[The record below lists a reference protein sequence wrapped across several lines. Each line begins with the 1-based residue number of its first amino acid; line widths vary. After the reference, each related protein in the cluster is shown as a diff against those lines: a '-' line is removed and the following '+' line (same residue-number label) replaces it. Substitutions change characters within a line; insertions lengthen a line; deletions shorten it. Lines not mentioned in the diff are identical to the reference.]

1 MLRPSRRSKGGNGEA
16 GDQAGSVRNASQTVK
31 EAERAKAENNKTRS
45 RQRELNTKRR
55 GELAELAFTLNAA
68 TLGLGVSKPY
78 GDSERYD
85 VIVDPRSLIGQSES
99 PAKYCRV
106 DDGRPTSKA
115 RKQGRPKNRKTAE
128 ATGAAKKNATIHVGT
143 AASAVRRSM
152 FIGLQRASKNIASDQ
167 STPANLW
174 RVQIKCSTQLFQGS
188 YRVNAHR
195 RTQGRAVP
203 YHPSEIDFIAAY
215 VIPEDTWYIIPIEAV
230 RGTSLMFRRKND
242 PRPGLYD
249 QYREAWYLLR
259 QN

>member
-1 MLRPSRRSKGGNGEA
+1 
-16 GDQAGSVRNASQTVK
+16 VK

-55 GELAELAFTLNAA
+55 GELAFTLNAA

-115 RKQGRPKNRKTAE
+115 RRQGRPSNRKTAE

-143 AASAVRRSM
+143 AASAVRRPR
-152 FIGLQRASKNIASDQ
+152 FIGPHRASKNIASDQ